1 MATSAWILAAAIA
14 AAGTLPAPAQDAPRA
29 PSRASPPLEPYDL
42 FDPLIDLRAAIVD
55 GHVDDVDERA
65 MQRAAL
71 DAMARA
77 LGDPYSEY
85 LPPELERS
93 YRDRLLGSFVGI
105 GVELAIEGDRPVVIT
120 ALDDSPALEAGI
132 LPGDVVLAVDGR
144 DTKGVG
150 AIDLESMLP
159 GQPGTLV
166 RLELRQADGT
176 ERTVEVARSLIE
188 TRSVKGIARDG
199 AGWRH
204 ALDRDRR
211 IAYVRVAAFTDRTL
225 PELDAAL
232 ARIRA
237 DGVSG
242 LVLDLRGNGGGS
254 LDAAVGTAD
263 RFLRAGGIVSTR
275 GRNRVGRTWDAR
287 ESGEDLLVPMVVL
300 VNQGSASASEVVAGA
315 LQDNRRAVLVG
326 TRTFGKGSV
335 QEIRSLPDGAG
346 ALKITTARYYLPSG
360 ASVTRLP
367 GAPRWGVEPETGFR
381 VPMTPQE
388 LRAANVVRQAREATP
403 GSPASSNAPDVDWA
417 SPESVRA
424 LAADPQLAAAID
436 TLQGFLDAG
445 EWRTVGD
452 LSGDV
457 GAGNDELRASLEA
470 RRELLRRLRGED
482 ARISELRDA
491 GAGVD
496 DPLLA
501 ADADLIDGEV
511 TVRDRDGRVVGRWI
525 IKDPASLRGT
535 IGGAAAPAPEYTP
548 ATEPEPGGA
557 AGATP
562 K

>member
-1 MATSAWILAAAIA
+1 M
-14 AAGTLPAPAQDAPRA
+14 
-29 PSRASPPLEPYDL
+29 
-42 FDPLIDLRAAIVD
+42 
-55 GHVDDVDERA
+55 
-65 MQRAAL
+65 
-71 DAMARA
+71 
-77 LGDPYSEY
+77 
-85 LPPELERS
+85 
-93 YRDRLLGSFVGI
+93 
-105 GVELAIEGDRPVVIT
+105 
-120 ALDDSPALEAGI
+120 
-132 LPGDVVLAVDGR
+132 
-144 DTKGVG
+144 
-150 AIDLESMLP
+150 
-159 GQPGTLV
+159 
-166 RLELRQADGT
+166 
-176 ERTVEVARSLIE
+176 
-188 TRSVKGIARDG
+188 
-199 AGWRH
+199 
-204 ALDRDRR
+204 
-211 IAYVRVAAFTDRTL
+211 
-225 PELDAAL
+225 
-232 ARIRA
+232 
-237 DGVSG
+237 
-242 LVLDLRGNGGGS
+242 
-254 LDAAVGTAD
+254 
-263 RFLRAGGIVSTR
+263 
-275 GRNRVGRTWDAR
+275 
-287 ESGEDLLVPMVVL
+287 
-300 VNQGSASASEVVAGA
+300 
-315 LQDNRRAVLVG
+315 
-326 TRTFGKGSV
+326 
-335 QEIRSLPDGAG
+335 
-346 ALKITTARYYLPSG
+346 
-360 ASVTRLP
+360 TRLP

>member
-71 DAMARA
+71 DAMARS

-315 LQDNRRAVLVG
+315 LQDNRPPCSWARAPSA
-326 TRTFGKGSV
+326 RAASR
-335 QEIRSLPDGAG
+335 RSGRFP
-346 ALKITTARYYLPSG
+346 TARARSRSPPRATTS
-360 ASVTRLP
+360 RP
-367 GAPRWGVEPETGFR
+367 G
-381 VPMTPQE
+381 
-388 LRAANVVRQAREATP
+388 RA
-403 GSPASSNAPDVDWA
+403 
-417 SPESVRA
+417 
-424 LAADPQLAAAID
+424 
-436 TLQGFLDAG
+436 
-445 EWRTVGD
+445 
-452 LSGDV
+452 
-457 GAGNDELRASLEA
+457 
-470 RRELLRRLRGED
+470 
-482 ARISELRDA
+482 
-491 GAGVD
+491 
-496 DPLLA
+496 
-501 ADADLIDGEV
+501 
-511 TVRDRDGRVVGRWI
+511 
-525 IKDPASLRGT
+525 
-535 IGGAAAPAPEYTP
+535 
-548 ATEPEPGGA
+548 
-557 AGATP
+557 
-562 K
+562 

>member
-1 MATSAWILAAAIA
+1 VPDA
-14 AAGTLPAPAQDAPRA
+14 APRVT
-29 PSRASPPLEPYDL
+29 EPYGL

-55 GHVDDVDERA
+55 GFVDDVDEAA
-65 MQRAAL
+65 MQRAAM
-71 DAMARA
+71 DAMVRS
-77 LGDPYSEY
+77 LGDPYSAY
-85 LPPELERS
+85 VPPEADRA
-93 YRDRLLGSFVGI
+93 YRNLLLGNFVGI
-105 GVELAIEGDRPVVIT
+105 GITVDRDGDRPVVI
-120 ALDDSPALEAGI
+120 APLDDSPALAAGI
-132 LPGDVVLAVDGR
+132 LPGDVLLAVDGR

-150 AIDLESMLP
+150 DLDLESMLTGP
-159 GQPGTLV
+159 QGSKV
-166 RLELRQADGT
+166 RLELRRTDGT
-176 ERTVEVARSLIE
+176 ERTVEVMRAIVG
-188 TRSVKGIARDG
+188 TTSVKGIERADT
-199 AGWRH
+199 GWRYL
-204 ALDRDRR
+204 LDRDRR
-211 IAYVRVAAFTDRTL
+211 IAYVRIAAFTGRTV

-237 DGVSG
+237 DGVSA
-242 LVLDLRGNGGGS
+242 LVLDLRGNAGGP
-254 LDAAVGTAD
+254 LQAAVETAD
-263 RFLRAGGIVSTR
+263 RFLASGGIVSTR
-275 GRNRVGRTWDAR
+275 RRDDSGSTRDATSSR
-287 ESGEDLLVPMVVL
+287 EDLLVPMVVL
-300 VNQGSASASEVVAGA
+300 VDRSSASASEVVAGA
-315 LQDNRRAVLVG
+315 LQENRRAVLVG

-335 QEIRSLPDGAG
+335 QEIRQLPDGAG
-346 ALKITTARYYLPSG
+346 AIRFTVARYYLPSG

-367 GAPRWGVEPETGFR
+367 GAKRWGVEPETGFR
-381 VPMTPQE
+381 VPMTTQE
-388 LRAANVVRQAREATP
+388 MQAAGLLRLAREAAP
-403 GSPASSNAPDVDWA
+403 GNPLAASAPEVDWA
-417 SPESVRA
+417 SPESVREF
-424 LAADPQLAAAID
+424 AADPQLAAAID

-445 EWRTVGD
+445 EWRAVGD

-457 GAGNDELRASLEA
+457 GAGNDELRACLET